1 MRISTRSIPGWVD
14 THSATFEVA
23 PDIHDDLGEGR
34 QGIFILAH
42 IARDQGIVAPAAG
55 SIVPLRNQ

>member
-1 MRISTRSIPGWVD
+1 MD